1 MDIILNGPENGKHTG
16 MILIDLQKAFDA
28 LDHKILL
35 YKMKCTCFCDK
46 TIKWFDSYLT
56 KRALFFLLDNLF
68 SEAESINCRDPQ
80 GSTFLGPLVF
90 LLYINDIPQ
99 PLTNSHI
106 HLYAD
111 NTSIFYQHEEVK
123 GIENVL
129 NKKSANVCEW
139 FLDNHFGVDKLNYYF
154 L

>member
-1 MDIILNGPENGKHTG
+1 
-16 MILIDLQKAFDA
+16 MI
-28 LDHKILL
+28 
-35 YKMKCTCFCDK
+35 
-46 TIKWFDSYLT
+46 S
-56 KRALFFLLDNLF
+56 LF
-68 SEAESINCRDPQ
+68 SHKHILFHQTMSFQKLTINSVVPQ
-80 GSTFLGPLVF
+80 GSILELVLF

-129 NKKSANVCEW
+129 NKKSVNVCEW

>member
-1 MDIILNGPENGKHTG
+1 MV
-16 MILIDLQKAFDA
+16 
-28 LDHKILL
+28 
-35 YKMKCTCFCDK
+35 
-46 TIKWFDSYLT
+46 WSYLT

-68 SEAESINCRDPQ
+68 SEAGSINCRDPQ

-129 NKKSANVCEW
+129 NKKSVNVCEW